1 MLLTK
6 LSVAVGLAGVALA
19 ANAVTYTPGTYTEKV
34 NGHNAAFTVKVT
46 VSKNKIEKIE
56 YPDNL
61 ETIGVGKVALDKLS
75 KKIIDRQS
83 LGVDNVT
90 GATITSFALKGAV
103 KKALEQAKVS
113 KADMAKLMKNSEKY
127 TALPAEI
134 KTNVVVVGGGAAG
147 MMAAGMAAQAGAQV
161 TLLEQNG
168 RLGKKLLITG
178 KGRCNVTN
186 DCPWQDVLQ
195 NVPTNPRFLYSA
207 LAGFSPADAKKFF
220 EDYGCALK
228 TERGNRVFPVSDRS
242 QSVLDALERFLRAYH
257 VRILPRKAAEIAV
270 SDGRVTGV
278 KTAEGPVPADC
289 VILATG
295 GLSYP
300 ATGSTGSGYA
310 MAQAIGH
317 TIIEP
322 TGSLVPLVEKGH
334 DCAKMQGLA
343 LKNIAVKLVNAKGK
357 TVYEDFGELLFTH
370 FGLSGPVILSASA
383 HMARGEAGYTVRI
396 DLKPALD
403 EKTLDARILRDFSA
417 AQNRDFENSLSAL
430 LPRSMIPVVIA
441 RSGID
446 PMQKVNSITKQQRR
460 ALLETI
466 KCFSVPI
473 ACKAPVEDAIVTSGG
488 VKVSEVNAKTMESKL
503 VQGLYFAGELLD
515 VDAYTGGFN
524 LQIAWATGRLAGLSA
539 AAKEFQKPEDA
550 T

>member
-1 MLLTK
+1 MNMTP
-6 LSVAVGLAGVALA
+6 LSG
-19 ANAVTYTPGTYTEKV
+19 
-34 NGHNAAFTVKVT
+34 
-46 VSKNKIEKIE
+46 SNKI
-56 YPDNL
+56 
-61 ETIGVGKVALDKLS
+61 
-75 KKIIDRQS
+75 
-83 LGVDNVT
+83 
-90 GATITSFALKGAV
+90 
-103 KKALEQAKVS
+103 
-113 KADMAKLMKNSEKY
+113 
-127 TALPAEI
+127 
-134 KTNVVVVGGGAAG
+134 VVVGGGAAG

-195 NVPTNPRFLYSA
+195 SVPTNPRFLYSA

-343 LKNIAVKLVNAKGK
+343 LKNIAVKLVNTKGK

-430 LPRSMIPVVIA
+430 L
-441 RSGID
+441 
-446 PMQKVNSITKQQRR
+446 QRR

>member
-1 MLLTK
+1 M
-6 LSVAVGLAGVALA
+6 
-19 ANAVTYTPGTYTEKV
+19 E
-34 NGHNAAFTVKVT
+34 HN
-46 VSKNKIEKIE
+46 
-56 YPDNL
+56 
-61 ETIGVGKVALDKLS
+61 
-75 KKIIDRQS
+75 KK
-83 LGVDNVT
+83 
-90 GATITSFALKGAV
+90 
-103 KKALEQAKVS
+103 
-113 KADMAKLMKNSEKY
+113 
-127 TALPAEI
+127 TAEAEL
-134 KTNVVVVGGGAAG
+134 VVIGGGPAG
-147 MMAAGMAAQAGAQV
+147 MMCAATAAERGMRV
-161 TLLEQNG
+161 ILLEPNRQLG
-168 RLGKKLLITG
+168 RKLRITG

-186 DCPWQDVLQ
+186 NCDIKTFMENIPGDG
-195 NVPTNPRFLYSA
+195 RFLYSA
-207 LAGFSPADAKKFF
+207 LNRLSPTQTMELF
-220 EDYGCALK
+220 ESHGLKLK
-228 TERGNRVFPVSDRS
+228 TERGNRVFPVSDNAND
-242 QSVLDALERFLRAYH
+242 VAGTMAHWCERAGVRVMHTHAKG
-257 VRILPRKAAEIAV
+257 VRIEN
-270 SDGRVTGV
+270 GMVTGV
-278 KTAEGPVPADC
+278 PTDEGMIDC
-289 VILATG
+289 RAAAICTG
-295 GLSYP
+295 GLTY
-300 ATGSTGSGYA
+300 ALTGSTGDGYRLA
-310 MAQAIGH
+310 AALGH
-317 TIIEP
+317 TIVEP
-322 TGSLVPLVEKGH
+322 VGSLVPLVEKGH

-343 LKNIAVKLVNAKGK
+343 LKNIAVRLVNAKGK

-383 HMARGEAGYTVRI
+383 HMARGEDGYTVRI

-446 PMQKVNSITKQQRR
+446 PLQKVNSITKQQRR

-488 VKVSEVNAKTMESKL
+488 VKVSEVNAKTMESKR

-539 AAKEFQKPEDA
+539 AAKEFSSPEDA

>member
-1 MLLTK
+1 MVNFERKETYSLQDLIEILRILRAPGGCPWDRAQTHLSDRRNFLEEAYEAAEAFDRDDPALMCEELGDMLMQVIFNIHIEEDAGRFTTDDVTDHICKK
-6 LSVAVGLAGVALA
+6 LIFRHPHVFGTAAADTSEEVLVNWEALKRQEKGQQTTADAMDAVARSLPALWRA
-19 ANAVTYTPGTYTEKV
+19 
-34 NGHNAAFTVKVT
+34 
-46 VSKNKIEKIE
+46 
-56 YPDNL
+56 
-61 ETIGVGKVALDKLS
+61 DKL
-75 KKIIDRQS
+75 Q
-83 LGVDNVT
+83 
-90 GATITSFALKGAV
+90 
-103 KKALEQAKVS
+103 S
-113 KADMAKLMKNSEKY
+113 KAAK
-127 TALPAEI
+127 
-134 KTNVVVVGGGAAG
+134 
-147 MMAAGMAAQAGAQV
+147 
-161 TLLEQNG
+161 
-168 RLGKKLLITG
+168 
-178 KGRCNVTN
+178 
-186 DCPWQDVLQ
+186 
-195 NVPTNPRFLYSA
+195 
-207 LAGFSPADAKKFF
+207 AGFEFAD
-220 EDYGCALK
+220 
-228 TERGNRVFPVSDRS
+228 VSG
-242 QSVLDALERFLRAYH
+242 ALERRLRRLH
-257 VRILPRKAAEIAV
+257 VRIVRDRALSIETEGGAV
-270 SDGRVTGV
+270 CAVLGEQARY
-278 KTAEGPVPADC
+278 PAQA

-295 GLSYP
+295 GVSYP

-310 MAQAIGH
+310 MAQALGH

-343 LKNIAVKLVNAKGK
+343 LKNIAVKLVNTKGK

-515 VDAYTGGFN
+515 IDAYTGGFN

>member
-1 MLLTK
+1 MRCMGPL
-6 LSVAVGLAGVALA
+6 
-19 ANAVTYTPGTYTEKV
+19 
-34 NGHNAAFTVKVT
+34 
-46 VSKNKIEKIE
+46 
-56 YPDNL
+56 
-61 ETIGVGKVALDKLS
+61 
-75 KKIIDRQS
+75 
-83 LGVDNVT
+83 
-90 GATITSFALKGAV
+90 
-103 KKALEQAKVS
+103 
-113 KADMAKLMKNSEKY
+113 KAD
-127 TALPAEI
+127 
-134 KTNVVVVGGGAAG
+134 VVVIGGGAAG
-147 MMAAGMAAQAGAQV
+147 SMCALTAAQRGLNV
-161 TLLEQNG
+161 VLLEPNKM
-168 RLGKKLLITG
+168 LGKKLRITG

-186 DCPWQDVLQ
+186 HCDVKTVLA
-195 NVPTNPRFLYSA
+195 NIPGDGRFLYSA
-207 LAGFSPADAKKFF
+207 LNRLGPQDTMALF
-220 EDYGCALK
+220 ESLGVPLK

-310 MAQAIGH
+310 MAQALGH

-334 DCAKMQGLA
+334 DCARMQGLA
-343 LKNIAVKLVNAKGK
+343 LKNIAVRLVNTKGK

-383 HMARGEAGYTVRI
+383 HMARGEDGYTVRI

-446 PMQKVNSITKQQRR
+446 PLQKVNSITKQQRR

-488 VKVSEVNAKTMESKL
+488 VKVSEVNAKTMESKR

-539 AAKEFQKPEDA
+539 AAKEFSSPEDA

>member
-161 TLLEQNG
+161 MLLEQNG

-195 NVPTNPRFLYSA
+195 SVPTNPRFLYSA

-242 QSVLDALERFLRAYH
+242 LSVLDALERFLRAYH

-310 MAQAIGH
+310 MAQALGH

-343 LKNIAVKLVNAKGK
+343 LKNIAVKLVNTKGK